1 MLSFCELFCINL
13 WLLSRKRKDYDKGKS
28 QKWDIGGDSWGYSW
42 DEPFG
47 GARLLGMAN
56 VSLDEPEL
64 ESVIFCNSSIRDDDN
79 EDDDAVF
86 VGSSWRLVFYFW
98 FLIWCWMLNVVYVNS
113 FVGCLV
119 YLNSLFVL

>member
-79 EDDDAVF
+79 EDDVVF

-98 FLIWCWMLNVVYVNS
+98 FLVWCWML
-113 FVGCLV
+113 FM
-119 YLNSLFVL
+119 

>member
-98 FLIWCWMLNVVYVNS
+98 FLVWCWML
-113 FVGCLV
+113 FM
-119 YLNSLFVL
+119 

>member
-64 ESVIFCNSSIRDDDN
+64 ESVIFCNSSIRDDNN